1 MSVLYYLGLM
11 QWVILKVSPNA
22 VAGLSHSHLLTGLTV
37 SQNALLPEP
46 KPSPNPLL

>member
-22 VAGLSHSHLLTGLTV
+22 MAGLPHSHLLTGLTV
-37 SQNALLPEP
+37 SKNPLLPESAP
-46 KPSPNPLL
+46 CQIC